1 MTLQRTLAP
10 VLSAFVITTLLIL
23 LMHRLIYF
31 DKPRLEQANQAP
43 ALSFSDVIE
52 EQPPIITPPDRK
64 EFTQVKELPITDK
77 DFIIEPNI
85 IDNEGGLVLPIKFK
99 PSVVGNPD
107 SNQLILLMGYPP
119 EYPPAALSREQQG
132 YVVVV
137 FKVNQD
143 GSTFDAY
150 VSESE
155 PRGVF
160 DRSALK
166 AIAKF
171 KYRPKMVNGVAQV
184 AHNQRY
190 LFRYDLEQ

>member
-1 MTLQRTLAP
+1 
-10 VLSAFVITTLLIL
+10 
-23 LMHRLIYF
+23 
-31 DKPRLEQANQAP
+31 
-43 ALSFSDVIE
+43 
-52 EQPPIITPPDRK
+52 
-64 EFTQVKELPITDK
+64 
-77 DFIIEPNI
+77 
-85 IDNEGGLVLPIKFK
+85 
-99 PSVVGNPD
+99 
-107 SNQLILLMGYPP
+107 MGYPP